1 MKQLDIL
8 TIGDI
13 ATDIFIKIK
22 EAEEVCDSDGGDC
35 KLCLDFGAKIPYESV
50 DTCHAVGN
58 SPNVAISIS
67 RLGLKSGL
75 MANIGGDQNGTDCI
89 TVLKDENVDLN
100 FIKKE
105 NEKITS
111 NHYVLWYRGERTI
124 LTKHEEYNYEWT
136 KTKES
141 EEYNSPAWIY
151 LSSLGEKSLRFH
163 DEIVSY
169 LKRHPNVKLAFQPG
183 TFQIKLGAEHF
194 KDIYQRSNIF
204 LCNYEE
210 AKKILNTEEESI
222 SKLLKQI
229 YDLGPKI
236 VIITNGTKGAY
247 SYDGNEILF
256 IKALEQKPVEST
268 GAGDAFSSAF
278 MAAICLGKNISEALS
293 WGAINSASVISFVG
307 PHKGLLN
314 RDQIEDKI
322 KKLSDD
328 YKPTILD

>member
-1 MKQLDIL
+1 MKQIDIL
-8 TIGDI
+8 AIGDI

-22 EAEEVCDSDGGDC
+22 QAEEVCDPDGDDC

-58 SPNVAISIS
+58 SSNVAIAVS
-67 RLGLKSGL
+67 RLGFKSAL
-75 MANIGGDQNGTDCI
+75 MTNIGGDQNGSDCI
-89 TVLKDENVDLN
+89 KVLENENIDLN

-105 NEKITS
+105 DQKITS
-111 NHYVLWYRGERTI
+111 NHYVLWYNGERTI
-124 LTKHEEYNYEWT
+124 LTKHEEYNYEWI

-141 EEYNSPAWIY
+141 EEYNSPSWIY

-163 DEIVSY
+163 DEIASY
-169 LKRHPNVKLAFQPG
+169 LKRHINVKLAFQPG

-204 LCNYEE
+204 LCNHEE
-210 AKKILNTEEESI
+210 AKKILNTKEESI

-236 VIITNGTKGAY
+236 VVITNGTKGAY
-247 SYDGNEILF
+247 SYDGNEILHV
-256 IKALEQKPVEST
+256 KALEQKPMEST

-278 MAAICLGKNISEALS
+278 VSAIFLGKEIKEALI
-293 WGAINSASVISFVG
+293 WGSINAASVISFVG
-307 PHKGLLN
+307 PHRGLLN

-322 KKLSDD
+322 KNMSKD
-328 YKPTILD
+328 YLPVKII

>member
-22 EAEEVCDSDGGDC
+22 EAEEICDSDGDDC

-58 SPNVAISIS
+58 SSNVAISVS

-75 MANIGGDQNGTDCI
+75 MTNIGGDQNGSDCI
-89 TVLKDENVDLN
+89 KVLENENIDLN

-105 NEKITS
+105 DQKITS
-111 NHYVLWYRGERTI
+111 NHYVLWYKGERTI

-136 KTKES
+136 KTNETK
-141 EEYNSPAWIY
+141 EYNSPSWIY

-169 LKRHPNVKLAFQPG
+169 LKRHINVKLAFQPG

-194 KDIYQRSNIF
+194 KDIYKRSNVF
-204 LCNYEE
+204 LCNHEE
-210 AKKILNTEEESI
+210 AKKILNTDEESI

-236 VIITNGTKGAY
+236 VVITNGIKGAY
-247 SYDGNEILF
+247 SYDGNEVLF
-256 IKALEQKPVEST
+256 IKALEQKPIEST

-278 MAAICLGKNISEALS
+278 ITAIFLGKNTSEALL

-314 RDQIEDKI
+314 RSQIEDKV
-322 KKLSDD
+322 KNMSND
-328 YKPTILD
+328 YQPTKID

>member
-1 MKQLDIL
+1 MKQIDIL
-8 TIGDI
+8 AIGDI

-22 EAEEVCDSDGGDC
+22 EAEEICDSDGDDC

-58 SPNVAISIS
+58 SSNVAISVS
-67 RLGLKSGL
+67 RLGSKSGL
-75 MANIGGDQNGTDCI
+75 MTNIGGDQNGSDCLE
-89 TVLKDENVDLN
+89 VLEKEGVDLN

-111 NHYVLWYRGERTI
+111 NHYVLWYKGERTI

-169 LKRHPNVKLAFQPG
+169 LKRHINVKLAFQPG
-183 TFQIKLGAEHF
+183 TFQIKLGAEQF

-204 LCNYEE
+204 LCNQDE
-210 AKKILNTEEESI
+210 AKKILNSEQESI

-236 VIITNGTKGAY
+236 VIITDGNKGAY

-256 IKALEQKPVEST
+256 IKAFEQNPIEST

-278 MAAICLGKNISEALS
+278 VTAIFLGKSISEALIWAS
-293 WGAINSASVISFVG
+293 INSASVISFVG

-322 KKLSDD
+322 KEISDD
-328 YKPTILD
+328 YKPTKID